1 MRRRQQPPLPKR
13 YGLDPARLRLPE
25 DGDWPS
31 LREHLIHRLPRVE
44 PARIDEML
52 RAGEIV
58 DLDGPLGLDS
68 PYVPGGAVWFHRDL
82 PAEHP
87 VPFDIPIVYRD
98 DTILVADKPHF
109 LATIPRGSHILQTA
123 LVKLRRELDLPDLIP
138 AHRLDRATAGLVLF
152 VIDPAARGAYQTL
165 FQRQH
170 VRKEYEAVAGIRP
183 GLDFPVELV
192 SRIIKEKHILAAQEV
207 PGPPNART
215 RIELVES
222 RGELGRY
229 RLHPATGRTHQL
241 RLHMNSLG
249 IPILGDDFYP
259 VITDK
264 QLDDYRRPLQ
274 LLAATLEFTD
284 PRTGEP
290 RRFET
295 TRSLQAW
302 TDPDDWAAG
311 PPAPA
316 DAAEPAHRPPGGSTP
331 GHFGRR
337 T

>member
-13 YGLDPARLRLPE
+13 FGLDPARLRLPE
-25 DGDWPS
+25 EGDWATV
-31 LREHLIHRLPRVE
+31 RDHLVHRLPRVA

-52 RAGEIV
+52 HAGEIV
-58 DLDGPLGLDS
+58 DLTGPLAPDA

-82 PAEHP
+82 PEEKP
-87 VPFDIPIVYRD
+87 VPFDLPIVYRD

-123 LVKLRRELDLPDLIP
+123 LVRLRRELDLPDLIP

-152 VIDPAARGAYQTL
+152 VVDPARRGAYQTL
-165 FQRQH
+165 FQRQR
-170 VRKEYEAVAGIRP
+170 VRKEYEAVAGYRD
-183 GLDFPVELV
+183 GWLFPLTLE
-192 SRIIKEKHILAAQEV
+192 SRIIKEKHVLAAQEV

-215 RIELVES
+215 RVELIER
-222 RGELGRY
+222 RGDIARY

-264 QLDDYRRPLQ
+264 PVDDFTRPLQ

-284 PRTGEP
+284 PVTGEH
-290 RRFET
+290 RRFDSG
-295 TRSLQAW
+295 RQLQAW
-302 TDPDDWAAG
+302 
-311 PPAPA
+311 A
-316 DAAEPAHRPPGGSTP
+316 DPPGWAGDAEAAPGS
-331 GHFGRR
+331 
-337 T
+337 